1 MDYENMSNEELET
14 IISKIEVILKERYYY
29 EEYYNDSLV
38 NCSIPSLE

>member
-29 EEYYNDSLV
+29 EEYYNKELILTELDIKL
-38 NCSIPSLE
+38 